1 MSATM
6 FERYGGFAK
15 ISQIVSSFYDRLLD
29 SPVVSG
35 YFDGTN
41 MKKLI
46 DHQTKFIAAVMGGP
60 ASYTNDALER
70 AHAHL
75 KIDQEAFDEMAALL
89 KETLEDFGVD
99 DSDVAVVHRDILSRS
114 RFVISRQ

>member
-6 FERYGGFAK
+6 FQRYGGFAK
-15 ISQIVSSFYDRLLD
+15 ISQIVSSFYDKLLE
-29 SPVVSG
+29 SPIVSP

-41 MKKLI
+41 MKRLI
-46 DHQTKFIAAVMGGP
+46 DHQTKFIASVMGGP

-75 KIDQEAFDEMAALL
+75 SIDQEAFNGMA
-89 KETLEDFGVD
+89 
-99 DSDVAVVHRDILSRS
+99 VAEGDAG
-114 RFVISRQ
+114 RFRRR